1 MQWFQYITQAHDRAF
16 KPLTYNIHTRPM
28 LEGQGFVDI
37 SEQIIRVPLNPWPA
51 DHHQKDIGRWFN
63 LGLVQGL
70 EAMSLG
76 PLSRMFGWK
85 KEDIDRLTAEAKRD
99 ICLKKNHVYCHM

>member
-1 MQWFQYITQAHDRAF
+1 
-16 KPLTYNIHTRPM
+16 M

-37 SEQIIRVPLNPWPA
+37 SEQIIRVPLNPWPT
-51 DHHQKDIGRWFN
+51 DHHQKDIGRWYN
-63 LGLVQGL
+63 LGLTQGL

-76 PLSRMFGWK
+76 PLSRMFEWN

-99 ICLKKNHVYCHM
+99 ICLKRHHVYCHM

>member
-1 MQWFQYITQAHDRAF
+1 
-16 KPLTYNIHTRPM
+16 M
-28 LEGQGFVDI
+28 LDGQGFVDI
-37 SEQIIRVPLNPWPA
+37 REQIIRVPLNPWPS
-51 DHHQKDIGRWFN
+51 DHHQKDIGRWYN

-85 KEDIDRLTAEAKRD
+85 KEDIDRLTVEAKRD
-99 ICLKKNHVYCHM
+99 ICLKKNHVYCYM